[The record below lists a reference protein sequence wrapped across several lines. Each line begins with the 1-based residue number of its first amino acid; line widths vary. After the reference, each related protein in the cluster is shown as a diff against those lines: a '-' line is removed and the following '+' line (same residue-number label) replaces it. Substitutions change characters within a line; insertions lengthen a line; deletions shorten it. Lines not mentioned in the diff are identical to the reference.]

1 MRRLLGVF
9 VVMVFAV
16 SLAVA
21 SIAAE
26 KEATGKKPAFE
37 KTNVKTVT
45 ATVEAIDQASRMV
58 TLKGPKGNTV
68 TFKAS
73 DRVKNLPQ
81 VKVGDKVVAKYY
93 ESVAVQV
100 KKPGEAEAGATE
112 TEEVATAKPGE
123 KPAGVAISQKTI
135 TATVEAIDT
144 KKPSVTLKGPEGNL
158 VTVKVKNPK
167 HLENVKVGDQVVI
180 TYTEALAISVHKAK
194 KK

>member
-1 MRRLLGVF
+1 M
-9 VVMVFAV
+9 
-16 SLAVA
+16 
-21 SIAAE
+21 
-26 KEATGKKPAFE
+26 
-37 KTNVKTVT
+37 
-45 ATVEAIDQASRMV
+45 
-58 TLKGPKGNTV
+58 
-68 TFKAS
+68 
-73 DRVKNLPQ
+73 
-81 VKVGDKVVAKYY
+81 
-93 ESVAVQV
+93 
-100 KKPGEAEAGATE
+100 
-112 TEEVATAKPGE
+112 ATAKPGE